1 MKESIESIYSCYFN
15 DIYRFLLS
23 LSRDHHTAEDLVQDT
38 FLRAY
43 LHVENNENASIKSWL
58 FTVAHH
64 AFIDYY
70 RKQKRVE
77 VKKQSF
83 FSRLFDKR
91 NTPEETIVI
100 QEDIQEI
107 INLLDGIPEKQK
119 YAVLLHDF
127 HELSYSEA
135 ATVMNISLAN
145 FKVVLYRGRQAM
157 RRKKGE

>member
-1 MKESIESIYSCYFN
+1 MKESIESIYDYYFN

-23 LSRDHHTAEDLVQDT
+23 LSRDHHTAEDLVQET

-43 LHVENNENASIKSWL
+43 LHVDKHDNESIKSWL

-70 RKQKRVE
+70 RKQKRIE
-77 VKKQSF
+77 LKKQGF
-83 FSRLFDKR
+83 FSKLLDKR
-91 NTPEETIVI
+91 NTPEESIVI

-107 INLLDGIPEKQK
+107 INLLDGLPEKQK

-127 HELSYSEA
+127 HELSYLEA
-135 ATVMNISLAN
+135 ATVMNVSLAN
-145 FKVVLYRGRQAM
+145 FKVILYRGRQAV